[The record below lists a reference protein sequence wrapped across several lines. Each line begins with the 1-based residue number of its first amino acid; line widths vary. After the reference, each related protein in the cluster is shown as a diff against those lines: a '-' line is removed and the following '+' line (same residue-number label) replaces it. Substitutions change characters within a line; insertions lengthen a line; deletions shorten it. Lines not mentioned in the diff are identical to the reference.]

1 MEDVFPGSYL
11 CAGSAP
17 ARLAKG
23 FQSEGRRCAAGPSC
37 SATTAAADLDSRRSA
52 MARSSFWRRVGRVV
66 GLPCLHVPNEAFIRQ
81 PACSSKP
88 FAFGATRVCVTRAEI
103 SRRERT

>member
-1 MEDVFPGSYL
+1 
-11 CAGSAP
+11 
-17 ARLAKG
+17 
-23 FQSEGRRCAAGPSC
+23 
-37 SATTAAADLDSRRSA
+37 